1 MTKKKCPYCELGGEM
16 SVNLDQGNIGI
27 EYSNNKYVEQHYINA
42 CSVPDLSGNIYEFNS
57 VAINYCPFCGRKF
70 NDEGDKDAER

>member
-27 EYSNNKYVEQHYINA
+27 EYSNNKYA
-42 CSVPDLSGNIYEFNS
+42 
-57 VAINYCPFCGRKF
+57 
-70 NDEGDKDAER
+70 